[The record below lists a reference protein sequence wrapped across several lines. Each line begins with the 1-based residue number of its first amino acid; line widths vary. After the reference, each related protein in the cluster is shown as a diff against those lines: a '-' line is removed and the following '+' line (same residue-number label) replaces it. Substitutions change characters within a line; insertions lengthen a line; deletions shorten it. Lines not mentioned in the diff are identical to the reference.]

1 MARIKRMRMTTSNAS
16 YLSQQ
21 EISTVQSD
29 LHSQANAS
37 DVMQSEES
45 SEEGVEMVIQDEQ
58 GHTAKTRG
66 KTLLRDLYKLHQSG
80 LRVVVR
86 ANDLGQPIGPEAGL
100 LGQFLGTVARNPTIC
115 SLTHKTWLVLKEV
128 AEYNIL
134 SAVKARFVYSKSSE
148 KWILKSV
155 NNKWSQ
161 YKSNLKSMYFKENV
175 PSSELC
181 KNVPEGIIPDQWCS
195 LVYHWKSTEAQ
206 VCHSKLLAIYIFIF
220 WTISKTLYVVQASSE
235 RNRRARAMR
244 KTTHTAGTK
253 SFARHAHE
261 MKMNLKDET
270 HRAKF
275 YLATH
280 KLDEEISVAIEK
292 HVQEQVDS
300 GNNLGGTVSWE
311 GNALSQVL
319 GKDPNGRVRGVGL
332 LPTPKNVIGTSGKF
346 RGLETTTMDEK
357 MLIDLVHQLRVEINN
372 LRDEIDHLKTVAS
385 VDKGNTNPSDAAIAE
400 KFGFLDLLS
409 ARGEGCELSDYQMI

>member
-21 EISTVQSD
+21 EISVQSD
-29 LHSQANAS
+29 PHSQANAS
-37 DVMQSEES
+37 DMMQSEES

-58 GHTAKTRG
+58 GHTTKTRG

-80 LRVVVR
+80 RRVVVE

-115 SLTHKTWLVLKEV
+115 SLTHKTWLVLKKV
-128 AEYNIL
+128 AEDNIL
-134 SAVKARFVYSKSSE
+134 STVKARFVYDKSSE

-181 KNVPEGIIPDQWCS
+181 KNVPEGVIPDQWCS
-195 LVYHWKSTEAQ
+195 LVYHWKSTEA
-206 VCHSKLLAIYIFIF
+206 
-220 WTISKTLYVVQASSE
+220 QASSE

-253 SFARHAHE
+253 SFARHAHD

-270 HRAKF
+270 HRAQF

-292 HVQEQVDS
+292 HVQEQVES
-300 GNNLGGTVSWE
+300 GNNLGGTISWE

-319 GKDPNGRVRGVGL
+319 GKDPNGRVRGLGL
-332 LPTPKNVIGTSGKF
+332 LPTPKNVIGTSGQF

-357 MLIDLVHQLRVEINN
+357 MLIDLVHQLRGEIND
-372 LRDEIDHLKTVAS
+372 LRGEIDHLKAVAS
-385 VDKGNTNPSDAAIAE
+385 VDKGDTNPSDAVIAE
-400 KFGFLDLLS
+400 KFGFLNLLS
-409 ARGEGCELSDYQMI
+409 AQGERCELSDYQMM